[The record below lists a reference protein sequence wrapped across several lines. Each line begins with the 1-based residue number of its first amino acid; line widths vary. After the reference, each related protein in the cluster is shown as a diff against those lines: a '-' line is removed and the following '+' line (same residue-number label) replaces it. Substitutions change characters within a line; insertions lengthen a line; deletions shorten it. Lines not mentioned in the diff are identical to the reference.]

1 MDEQVEPREV
11 SDWLEEHNRWWH
23 SLSPEEQD
31 AERAKNKAI
40 NEEWERKN
48 AGKSIE
54 QIFSEGIAEELG
66 KPDWTYKDLPRMVP
80 ELFYTFIEIVG
91 EENLHWVTMANY
103 GDTLRGQVL
112 ISPVGMEKLREFN
125 A

>member
-1 MDEQVEPREV
+1 MDEHLQTRDVN
-11 SDWLEEHNRWWH
+11 DWLEEHNKWWD
-23 SLSPEEQD
+23 SLSLEEQET
-31 AERAKNKAI
+31 ERAKNKAI

-48 AGKSIE
+48 AGKSID
-54 QIFSEGIAEELG
+54 QIFGEGIAEELG

-91 EENLHWVTMANY
+91 EENLHWITMANY

-112 ISPVGMEKLREFN
+112 ISPVGMEKLKKFN

>member
-1 MDEQVEPREV
+1 MDEHLQTRDVN
-11 SDWLEEHNRWWH
+11 DWLEEHNKWWD
-23 SLSPEEQD
+23 SLSLEEQE

-40 NEEWERKN
+40 NEECEQKN
-48 AGKSIE
+48 AGKSID
-54 QIFSEGIAEELG
+54 QIFGEGIAEECG

-91 EENLHWVTMANY
+91 EENLHWITMANY

-112 ISPVGMEKLREFN
+112 ISPVGMEKLEKFN

>member
-1 MDEQVEPREV
+1 MDEHLQTRDVN
-11 SDWLEEHNRWWH
+11 DWLEEHNKWWD
-23 SLSPEEQD
+23 SLSLEEQE

-40 NEEWERKN
+40 NEEWEQKN
-48 AGKSIE
+48 AGKSID
-54 QIFSEGIAEELG
+54 QIFGEGIAEELG

-91 EENLHWVTMANY
+91 EENLHWITMANY

-112 ISPVGMEKLREFN
+112 ISPVGMEKLKKFN

>member
-1 MDEQVEPREV
+1 MDEHLQTRDVN
-11 SDWLEEHNRWWH
+11 DWLEEHNKWWD
-23 SLSPEEQD
+23 SLSLEEQE

-40 NEEWERKN
+40 NEEWEQKN
-48 AGKSIE
+48 AGKSID
-54 QIFSEGIAEELG
+54 QIFGEGIAEELG

-91 EENLHWVTMANY
+91 EENLHWIAMANY

-112 ISPVGMEKLREFN
+112 ISPVGMEKLKKFN

>member
-1 MDEQVEPREV
+1 MDEHLQTRDVN
-11 SDWLEEHNRWWH
+11 DWLEEHNKWWD
-23 SLSPEEQD
+23 SLSLEEQE

-48 AGKSIE
+48 AGKSID
-54 QIFSEGIAEELG
+54 QIFGEGIAEELG

-91 EENLHWVTMANY
+91 EENLHWIAMANY

-112 ISPVGMEKLREFN
+112 ISPVGMEKLKKFN